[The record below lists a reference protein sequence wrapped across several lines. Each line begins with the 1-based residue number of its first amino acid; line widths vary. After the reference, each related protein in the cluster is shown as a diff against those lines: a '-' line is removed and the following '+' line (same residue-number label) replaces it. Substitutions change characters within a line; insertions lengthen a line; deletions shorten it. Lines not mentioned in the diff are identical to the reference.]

1 MIEENMKKGT
11 ASVRKQ
17 HPKTTHIYLNKVTNT
32 CLTLFAVSIIFMC
45 LGKYM
50 NLNTLIALG
59 MGIGFSG
66 AIIQTKINLI
76 GDEED
81 E

>member
-1 MIEENMKKGT
+1 MRNKKRNGT
-11 ASVRKQ
+11 AQRTAPNQ
-17 HPKTTHIYLNKVTNT
+17 PHLYLNKVSNT
-32 CLTLFAVSIIFMC
+32 CLILFAISIILMI

-50 NLNTLIALG
+50 NLSTMIALG

>member
-1 MIEENMKKGT
+1 MRNKKRNGT
-11 ASVRKQ
+11 ALRTAPN
-17 HPKTTHIYLNKVTNT
+17 HHHLYLNKVSNT
-32 CLTLFAVSIIFMC
+32 CLILFAVSIIFML

-59 MGIGFSG
+59 MGIGSSG
-66 AIIQTKINLI
+66 AVIQTKINLI